1 MKKKKIVK
9 SKKSKLKDEDI
20 SCLYYDLS
28 NYLIPRLRRFKEISI
43 SYPCDETSESW
54 NEKLDF
60 IADSL
65 EKVISDDYHN
75 LPINEMI
82 ELKQQAQKAAKMLG
96 EVWFD
101 LWS

>member
-1 MKKKKIVK
+1 MKTKKKTQT
-9 SKKSKLKDEDI
+9 KKSKIKEDDVV
-20 SCLYYDLS
+20 CLYYDLTE
-28 NYLIPRLRRFKEISI
+28 YVIPRLRKFKEISI
-43 SYPCDETSESW
+43 SYPCNETSESW

-65 EKVISDDYHN
+65 EKVISDDYHD
-75 LPINEMI
+75 LPISEMI
-82 ELKQQAQKAAKMLG
+82 RLKEQAKQASKMLG

>member
-1 MKKKKIVK
+1 MKNKIKNKIKKTKINDADLV
-9 SKKSKLKDEDI
+9 
-20 SCLYYDLS
+20 CLYYDLS
-28 NYLIPRLRRFKEISI
+28 MYLIPRLRRFKEIAI
-43 SYPCDETSESW
+43 SYPSDETSESW

-60 IADSL
+60 IANSL
-65 EKVISDDYHN
+65 EERCNDNLYE

-82 ELKQQAQKAAKMLG
+82 EVKQRSEKAAKMLG